1 MLIGERQ
8 GDVVSAETEGVVEG
22 GKIAVSKVRRL
33 GGDPHRQ
40 PLLEMLGVDRAGN
53 LVAQQRHDRREG
65 LQGSRSAEQM
75 TSHRLGA
82 GDEDVLGCRAQGLAD
97 RHGLRRVA
105 LRRRGGMGIDV
116 LDVAGLQIC
125 RCQGLAHCRGL
136 TVPGRIGLDD
146 VVGIGRN
153 ARASQGAIDR
163 GAAGL
168 GMLKG
173 LQHEDGR
180 ALTEDE
186 AVAVH
191 VPGTGCVF
199 RVVIA
204 RRQRLHLGEGGQW

>member
-1 MLIGERQ
+1 M
-8 GDVVSAETEGVVEG
+8 SAETEGIVEG

-33 GGDPHRQ
+33 GGDPYRQ
-40 PLLEMLGVDRAGN
+40 PFLEMLGVDRAGN
-53 LVAQQRHDRREG
+53 LVAQQCHDRRKG
-65 LQGSRSAEQM
+65 LQGTRSAEQM

-82 GDEDVLGCRAQGLAD
+82 GDENVLCCRAKGLAD
-97 RHGLRRVA
+97 RHGFRCVA

-125 RCQGLAHCRGL
+125 RSQGLAHRRGL

-168 GMLKG
+168 GMLEG

-186 AVAVH
+186 TIAVH

>member
-1 MLIGERQ
+1 
-8 GDVVSAETEGVVEG
+8 
-22 GKIAVSKVRRL
+22 
-33 GGDPHRQ
+33 
-40 PLLEMLGVDRAGN
+40 
-53 LVAQQRHDRREG
+53 
-65 LQGSRSAEQM
+65 
-75 TSHRLGA
+75 
-82 GDEDVLGCRAQGLAD
+82 
-97 RHGLRRVA
+97 
-105 LRRRGGMGIDV
+105 MGIDV

-204 RRQRLHLGEGGQW
+204 RRQCLHLGEGGQWQRMDDGFRTAGDDDVGASQADLVQPQGDGLRGGGTR